1 MSINNQ
7 QCNTKYKTNQVI
19 ILKSGVGLRWQIEN
33 IFTDKEGKIIKYK
46 ITRHETS
53 KIVNEDDISFSIKRR
68 R

>member
-1 MSINNQ
+1 MTINNA
-7 QCNTKYKTNQVI
+7 KYKINQVI
-19 ILKSGVGLRWQIEN
+19 VLKSGIGLRWKIEN
-33 IFTDKEGKIIKYK
+33 MITDTKDTIIKYK

>member
-1 MSINNQ
+1 MAINNQ

-19 ILKSGVGLRWQIEN
+19 VLKSGIGLRWQIEN
-33 IFTDKEGKIIKYK
+33 IITDEEEKIIKYK

>member
-1 MSINNQ
+1 MTINNEEY
-7 QCNTKYKTNQVI
+7 NTKYNTNQVI
-19 ILKSGVGLRWQIEN
+19 VLKSGVGLRWQIEN
-33 IFTDKEGKIIKYK
+33 IITDEEDKIIKYK

>member
-1 MSINNQ
+1 MTVNNA
-7 QCNTKYKTNQVI
+7 KYKTNQVI
-19 ILKSGVGLRWQIEN
+19 VLKSGVGLRWKIEN
-33 IFTDKEGKIIKYK
+33 IITNKEDTIIQYK

>member
-1 MSINNQ
+1 MTINNQ
-7 QCNTKYKTNQVI
+7 QYNSKYNINQCV
-19 ILKSGVGLRWQIEN
+19 ILKSGLGLRWQIEN
-33 IFTDKEGKIIKYK
+33 IITDEQDKIIKYK

>member
-1 MSINNQ
+1 MTIHNA
-7 QCNTKYKTNQVI
+7 KYKINQVI
-19 ILKSGVGLRWQIEN
+19 VLKTGIGLRWQIEN
-33 IFTDKEGKIIKYK
+33 MITDKEDTIIKYK